1 MLTKAPRGTY
11 DILPQD
17 SIKWQYIESIM
28 KETAEIFGYR
38 EIRVPIFEHTELFQR
53 GVGETTDIV
62 SKEMFTIKLGW

>member
-38 EIRVPIFEHTELFQR
+38 EIKYLYLNIPSCSSGGRR
-53 GVGETTDIV
+53 NY
-62 SKEMFTIKLGW
+62 